1 MDGLINLYKP
11 VGLTSA
17 VALQRARR
25 ITGQRKSG
33 HAGTLDP
40 AAEGVL
46 ILCLGRATKLVES
59 LMDLPKVYR
68 ATARLDQT
76 SPGYDSERDVT
87 PVAVERIPDE
97 AAVRAALSRFVG
109 EIQQVPP
116 ALSAVKVGGRPAY
129 RLSREGKPPELAAR
143 PVRIYQ
149 TTLWSYNWPCVEF
162 EVACGRGTYIRAL
175 IRDLGVALQT
185 GGCLTRLVRTAVGPW
200 TADAA
205 WTLER
210 LEQAPEAQWL
220 IPPAQVPA
228 LLAAAGGNQPESARR
243 AHRF

>member
-46 ILCLGRATKLVES
+46 ILCLGRATKLVER
-59 LMDLPKVYR
+59 LMDLPKAYR

-87 PVAVERIPDE
+87 PVDVAHIPDE
-97 AAVRAALSRFVG
+97 SAVRAALSSFVG

-129 RLSREGKPPELAAR
+129 RLSREGKPPSLGAR
-143 PVRIYQ
+143 SVRVYQ
-149 TTLWSYNWPCVEF
+149 TTLWSYNWPCVDF

-175 IRDLGVALQT
+175 IRDLGAALQT

-200 TADAA
+200 TAEAA

-210 LEQAPEAQWL
+210 LERASAAEWL
-220 IPPAQVPA
+220 ISPAQADGLMANP
-228 LLAAAGGNQPESARR
+228 GGNRPESAG
-243 AHRF
+243 